1 MSFELLIYLAISISS
16 LAISLSFFLPYYA
29 NFAREENTAQAES
42 FVAMLNNAMNYH
54 LSNFTVGIPEGVC
67 NYSSTEIDGFRL
79 NSKIE
84 ISGSVCA
91 DEGKTARLELTA
103 WPNNTFM
110 LS

>member
-29 NFAREENTAQAES
+29 NFTREENAVQAES
-42 FVAMLNNAMNYH
+42 FVAMLNNAMNYRS
-54 LSNFTVGIPEGVC
+54 SNFTAGIPEGVC
-67 NYSSTEIDGFRL
+67 NYGSMEIDGFRL
-79 NSKIE
+79 NGKIE
-84 ISGSVCA
+84 ISNSVCA
-91 DEGKTARLELTA
+91 NEGKTVRLELTA